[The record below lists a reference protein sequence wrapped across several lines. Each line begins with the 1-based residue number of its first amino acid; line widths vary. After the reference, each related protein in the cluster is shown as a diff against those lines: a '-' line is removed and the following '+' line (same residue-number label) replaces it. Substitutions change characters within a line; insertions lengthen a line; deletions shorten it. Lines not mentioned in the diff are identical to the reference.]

1 MKFSKEKKVIDVF
14 RIDGK
19 VTKFR
24 LNAAIYKI
32 KYETC
37 WSSKKKDTFISLES
51 KFDYVYN
58 FRDTLYIFFTKLP
71 SIFISSLK
79 LKLENSIL
87 HRFIFKYQKLP
98 LIEDTISKTPCI

>member
-1 MKFSKEKKVIDVF
+1 MKFNKEKKEIDVF

-37 WSSKKKDTFISLES
+37 WSSKKKETFISLES

-71 SIFISSLK
+71 SIFISPLK
-79 LKLENSIL
+79 LK
-87 HRFIFKYQKLP
+87 
-98 LIEDTISKTPCI
+98 

>member
-1 MKFSKEKKVIDVF
+1 MKFNKEKKEIDVF

-37 WSSKKKDTFISLES
+37 
-51 KFDYVYN
+51 
-58 FRDTLYIFFTKLP
+58 
-71 SIFISSLK
+71 
-79 LKLENSIL
+79 
-87 HRFIFKYQKLP
+87 
-98 LIEDTISKTPCI
+98 